1 MITLRAFCCFCGLL
15 IAGCGW
21 NNVSQQEPSETVPF
35 PKVTGTDA
43 VGTNRVVVLSNCEIS
58 LEEPYFWRDWQPVVV
73 DPGPDGGS
81 PLRVAFVLQITNLGD
96 VVRQIAWEG
105 SVNDG
110 DDVLYPVQFTDK
122 SQTPQYSVTLAPGEK
137 YTIHLVNHG
146 GPYLP
151 IGSKASLS
159 LRFTVDD
166 KNTGNIT
173 TLPVMINQTM

>member
-1 MITLRAFCCFCGLL
+1 MITLRVFCCFCGLL

-21 NNVSQQEPSETVPF
+21 NNVSQQEPSQAVLF
-35 PKVTGTDA
+35 PKVTGTDT
-43 VGTNRVVVLSNCEIS
+43 VGIDSVVVLSNCEIS

-81 PLRVAFVLQITNLGD
+81 PLRVAVVLQITNLGD

-110 DDVLYPVQFTDK
+110 DDVSYPVQFTDR
-122 SQTPQYSVTLAPGEK
+122 SQTLQYSVTLAPGEK
-137 YTIHLVNHG
+137 YTIHLVNHD

-151 IGSKASLS
+151 VGSKASLS
-159 LRFTVDD
+159 LRLTVDG
-166 KNTGNIT
+166 KNSGDIDSTQ
-173 TLPVMINQTM
+173 LRVNQTM